1 MRYLVTGGAG
11 FIGSNTVDEL
21 LRRGHNVV
29 VLDDLSTGKECNLA
43 LSNPRCELI
52 RGSVVDLET
61 VQQACSGADYVFHF
75 AARTSV
81 PRSVKDPAE
90 TNRINSD
97 GTLNVLLGARDAGVK
112 RVVYAGSSSVYG
124 ETPILPK
131 REDMSPAPISPYGVS
146 KLIGELYG
154 QVFNRVYG
162 LEFVTLRYFN
172 VFGPRQDPGSA
183 YSGVLSL
190 FITSMQKGMPP
201 TVYGDG
207 QQSRDFTY
215 IENVVQANLRASETP
230 GIAGMVF
237 NAGTGN
243 RYTLNQTLALLE
255 KFAGRPS
262 RAKYVEPR
270 SGDIL
275 DSQADISLARQKL
288 GYDPQVSF
296 EEGLHRTWEWYCT
309 SQQQ

>member
-21 LRRGHNVV
+21 LRRGHSVA
-29 VLDDLSTGKECNLA
+29 VLDDLSTGQERNLA
-43 LSNPRCELI
+43 RAREQI
-52 RGSVVDLET
+52 EFFHGSINDPEI
-61 VQQACSGADYVFHF
+61 VQRACHGAEYVLHL

-90 TNRINSD
+90 TNRINAD
-97 GTLNVLLGARDAGVK
+97 GTLLLLLAARDAGVR
-112 RVVYAGSSSVYG
+112 RVVYSGSSSVYG
-124 ETPILPK
+124 ETPTLPK
-131 REDMSPAPISPYGVS
+131 REDMPPAPISPYGVS

-154 QVFNRVYG
+154 QVFHRVYG

-172 VFGPRQDPGSA
+172 VFGPRQDPGSP

-190 FITSMQKGMPP
+190 FITAMQKGVPP

-207 QQSRDFTY
+207 EQSRDFTY
-215 IENVVQANLRASETP
+215 VENVVQANLRACEVP

-237 NAGTGN
+237 NAGTGR

-255 KFAGRPS
+255 KFAGRP
-262 RAKYVEPR
+262 AKAKFVEAR
-270 SGDIL
+270 NGDIR

-288 GYDPQVSF
+288 GYDPRVGF
-296 EEGLHRTWEWYCT
+296 EEGLRRTWDWYCAA
-309 SQQQ
+309 Q